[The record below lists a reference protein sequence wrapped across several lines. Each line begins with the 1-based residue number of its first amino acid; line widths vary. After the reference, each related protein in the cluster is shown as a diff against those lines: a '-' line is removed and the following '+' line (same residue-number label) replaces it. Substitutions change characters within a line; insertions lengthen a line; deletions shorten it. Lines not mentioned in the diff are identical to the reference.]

1 MKVAVS
7 AAGRKKEP
15 DITKHPLKTQ
25 KLSFK
30 LFFNSQDLFFFNIG
44 VVFNKDRQTGSIC
57 ESKTPGHGCGV
68 ALHNQQNN
76 VS

>member
-1 MKVAVS
+1 MK
-7 AAGRKKEP
+7 AAGRKKGTRHHQTSP
-15 DITKHPLKTQ
+15 QDTKIIFQT
-25 KLSFK
+25 
-30 LFFNSQDLFFFNIG
+30 FFQFPRSFFFNIG

-57 ESKTPGHGCGV
+57 ESKTSGYGCGV